1 MASERCQ
8 QTQDMPNMRLAV
20 CQTAI
25 AFCLELD
32 AFANESCTINSVSAQ
47 IDALSTNMWGF
58 AIP

>member
-1 MASERCQ
+1 
-8 QTQDMPNMRLAV
+8 MP
-20 CQTAI
+20 TAI

-32 AFANESCTINSVSAQ
+32 LFANESCMINSVSAQ